1 MATLAQTPQEIT
13 RKIDL
18 LIGLLEMGLLRASN
32 ESNNE
37 IKKIKYVY
45 KTSILF
51 YKELKASLNNPEF
64 IDFINENL
72 SEQLQEISAI
82 FIDFLK
88 NNNTSSE
95 KVGLPLLRNSIG
107 LFESRA
113 EASLLAIYKSKED
126 KFREAGVMLFLWF
139 LIGLVVFALTIV
151 ALPVATIISLPVLP
165 IIASFAG
172 ILVMMLSASLL
183 CERRQHRYSDFYSLN
198 SNLLGKAKS
207 YIRGYDA
214 EFFASS
220 EDQTEP
226 QGKSSTLP

>member
-1 MATLAQTPQEIT
+1 V
-13 RKIDL
+13 RK
-18 LIGLLEMGLLRASN
+18 MS
-32 ESNNE
+32 
-37 IKKIKYVY
+37 
-45 KTSILF
+45 
-51 YKELKASLNNPEF
+51 KELKASLNNPEF

-72 SEQLQEISAI
+72 SVELKKISDL
-82 FIDFLK
+82 FFDFLK

-95 KVGLPLLRNSIG
+95 KDGLPLLRNSIVF
-107 LFESRA
+107 FESRA

-172 ILVMMLSASLL
+172 ILVMMLSAGLL

-198 SNLLGKAKS
+198 SNLLHNA
-207 YIRGYDA
+207 RGYISRYDE
-214 EFFASS
+214 EFFASP
-220 EDQTEP
+220 EEQTEP
-226 QGKSSTLP
+226 QGNSSTLR